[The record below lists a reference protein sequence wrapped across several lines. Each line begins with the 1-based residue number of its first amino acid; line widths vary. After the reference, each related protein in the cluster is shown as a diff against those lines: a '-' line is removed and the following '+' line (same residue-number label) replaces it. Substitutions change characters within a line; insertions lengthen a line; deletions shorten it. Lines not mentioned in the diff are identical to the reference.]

1 MNRNIL
7 LRALKVTLFFFAF
20 TSLFAYAIEGKL
32 NWLGRAVGAVFFFIG
47 MAGIY
52 FYQEKQ
58 KAKADS

>member
-7 LRALKVTLFFFAF
+7 LRAFKVTLFFFAF
-20 TSLFAYAIEGKL
+20 TSLLTYAIDGKM
-32 NWLGRAVGAVFFFIG
+32 NWLGRSAAAVFFFIC